1 MLYMMKRKNNY
12 DDLYL
17 MKAHWEIKIKSP
29 KPTMWKNNRKWLDTK
44 SERQ

>member
-17 MKAHWEIKIKSP
+17 MKAHWEIKVSKTHHVE
-29 KPTMWKNNRKWLDTK
+29 K
-44 SERQ
+44 Q